1 MKKMADDARK
11 DQQDRQP
18 GGKNISPEA
27 PGALEWT
34 CQDPVESLKQLLQY
48 VESEADKAIA
58 WYWQRKKWKARLSRG
73 VQFLAVVLTALA
85 GIVPVASTLLQD
97 VNRTPI
103 SPLWSSLL
111 VGVAAALLGV
121 DRAFG
126 YSSGWARYML
136 AATAIRKNYEEF
148 RMDWIALTAGAA
160 CPTPTP
166 EQVAAMVQK
175 AKDFRVG
182 VEAIVLQE
190 TRDWVTE
197 FQSNISQLEKEARAQ
212 VEQLKAEAAKALD
225 AQRAT
230 TQVGSLEVTVVNA
243 DRAQGF
249 AFTITVEGADGVVIK
264 DEQVSGS
271 RKWSRANVK
280 PGQYTVRVSAT
291 SPATAAAPARGVGDS
306 AVVIVK
312 PGEIGKGSIE
322 LPI

>member
-1 MKKMADDARK
+1 MADDASNN
-11 DQQDRQP
+11 QQDRQP

-34 CQDPVESLKQLLQY
+34 CPDPDESLKRLLRY

-85 GIVPVASTLLQD
+85 GIVPVAGALLKD
-97 VNRTPI
+97 ANVAPI

-111 VGVAAALLGV
+111 VGIAAALLGV

-126 YSSGWARYML
+126 YSSGWARYVL

-148 RMDWIALTAGAA
+148 RMDWIALTAGA

-166 EQVAAMVQK
+166 EQVAALLQK

-182 VEAIVLQE
+182 VEAIVQQE

-197 FQSNISQLEKEARAQ
+197 FQSNISQLEKEVKAQ
-212 VEQLKAEAAKALD
+212 VEQLKAEAARAIE
-225 AQRAT
+225 AQRAAA
-230 TQVGSLEVTVVNA
+230 QVGSMEVIVSNA
-243 DRAQGF
+243 DRTQGF
-249 AFTITVEGADGVVIK
+249 TFTITVEGAEGVIVK
-264 DEQVSGS
+264 DEQVPGS

-280 PGQYTVRVSAT
+280 PGQYNVRVSAT
-291 SPATAAAPARGVGDS
+291 SPASAAAPARAVSDS
-306 AVVIVK
+306 TIVIVK
-312 PGEIGKGSIE
+312 PGEVAKGAIE
-322 LPI
+322 LPL